1 MLANLAVSVG
11 FEVPRHIRGIGLSEL
26 TLSRRNP
33 LGWGRLVLVA
43 IGIAGLPIPAHAQ
56 RPDTL
61 RLADAVA
68 TARAANPMVQAARLG
83 ADAAAERVPQA
94 GAWSDPQLAFG
105 LVNRMLPGFGTD
117 DPMTMNEFRLTQ
129 MLPWPGKLGFGQ
141 ERAEHLARAGAFEAV
156 DAEVRLV
163 SRVKSVYAELAYID
177 RAIAIMDR
185 TRGLLRDFFQVSQ
198 AMYAVGEGLQQDV
211 LQAQVAVARM
221 TEDIVVMQQERLAM
235 AARLN
240 ALMGRGASE
249 PIGALELA
257 DPGAALPGV
266 DSLMARAAAGRPAL
280 QAAYERVRAAEA
292 GYRAARRELYPD
304 FMVQLAYGQRPQ
316 FDDMATVMVGISIP
330 LWAGARQLPMRREMA
345 AMQAGED
352 AMARDLYNETFA
364 ELTERRAEAERARSL
379 AELYQSSILP
389 QARAAVEAALSAY
402 RVGRVNYM
410 TLVESEMTVNRYEVE
425 LVRLAAAYHQAAAE
439 IEALVGGEGGTR

>member
-1 MLANLAVSVG
+1 MVGLVTEATGARQLAVVAAGRVFLSLFFVLLG
-11 FEVPRHIRGIGLSEL
+11 PRA
-26 TLSRRNP
+26 
-33 LGWGRLVLVA
+33 VA
-43 IGIAGLPIPAHAQ
+43 AQAAG
-56 RPDTL
+56 DTL

-68 TARAANPMVQAARLG
+68 AARAVNPMLQAVRLS

-94 GAWSDPQLAFG
+94 GALPDPQLEFG
-105 LVNRMLPGFGTD
+105 LVNRMLPSFSAEE
-117 DPMTMNEFRLTQ
+117 PMTMNEVRLRQ
-129 MLPWPGKLGFGQ
+129 MFPWPGKLGFGKQ
-141 ERAEHLARAGAFEAV
+141 RARHLARAGGFEAL
-156 DAEVRLV
+156 DAEVMLV
-163 SRVKSVYAELAYID
+163 SRVKAVYAELAYMD
-177 RAIAIMDR
+177 RALAIMDR

-198 AMYAVGEGLQQDV
+198 AMYSVGEGLQQDV

-249 PIGALELA
+249 PIGPLELA
-257 DPGAALPGV
+257 DPAAALPALPGV

-280 QAAYERVRAAEA
+280 QAAYERVRAADA

-316 FDDMATVMVGISIP
+316 FDDMATVMLGFSIP

-345 AMQAGED
+345 AMRAGED
-352 AMARDLYNETFA
+352 AMARELYNETFA
-364 ELTERRAEAERARSL
+364 ELTERRAQAERARSL
-379 AELYQSSILP
+379 AELYDSSILP

-410 TLVESEMTVNRYEVE
+410 TLVESEMTVNRYEIE
-425 LVRLAAAYHQAAAE
+425 LVRLAAAYQQAVAE
-439 IEALVGGEGGTR
+439 IEALVGGEGGAR

>member
-1 MLANLAVSVG
+1 MHAARAARWVLC
-11 FEVPRHIRGIGLSEL
+11 
-26 TLSRRNP
+26 T
-33 LGWGRLVLVA
+33 LVLALAQPRAVA
-43 IGIAGLPIPAHAQ
+43 AQ
-56 RPDTL
+56 APSGDTL
-61 RLADAVA
+61 RLAEAVQQ
-68 TARAANPMVQAARLG
+68 ARAVNPMLLAARLG

-94 GAWSDPQLAFG
+94 GALPDPRLDLG
-105 LVNRMLPGFGTD
+105 LVNRMLPNFGAD
-117 DPMTMNEFRLTQ
+117 EPMTMNEVRLTQ
-129 MLPWPGKLGFGQ
+129 MLPWPGKLGFGKR
-141 ERAEHLARAGAFEAV
+141 RAEHLARAGALEAV

-249 PIGALELA
+249 PIGPLELA
-257 DPGAALPGV
+257 DPAAALPALPGV

-280 QAAYERVRAAEA
+280 QAAYERVRAADA

-316 FDDMATVMVGISIP
+316 FDDMATVMLGITIP

-345 AMQAGED
+345 AMRAGED

-364 ELTERRAEAERARSL
+364 ELTERRAQAERARSL
-379 AELYQSSILP
+379 AELYDSSILP
-389 QARAAVEAALSAY
+389 QARAAVEAAMSAY

-410 TLVESEMTVNRYEVE
+410 TLVESEMTVNRYEIE
-425 LVRLAAAYHQAAAE
+425 LVRLAAAYQQAAAE
-439 IEALVGGEGGTR
+439 IEALVGDEGGAR

>member
-1 MLANLAVSVG
+1 MRAVQTARWVLCS
-11 FEVPRHIRGIGLSEL
+11 
-26 TLSRRNP
+26 
-33 LGWGRLVLVA
+33 LVLAWVQPRAVA
-43 IGIAGLPIPAHAQ
+43 AQ
-56 RPDTL
+56 SPSGDTL

-68 TARAANPMVQAARLG
+68 AARAVNPMLQAARLG
-83 ADAAAERVPQA
+83 ADGAAERVPQA
-94 GAWSDPQLAFG
+94 GALPDPRLDLG
-105 LVNRMLPGFGTD
+105 LVNRMLPNFGAD
-117 DPMTMNEFRLTQ
+117 EPMTMNEIRLTQ
-129 MLPWPGKLGFGQ
+129 MLPWPGKLGFGKR
-141 ERAEHLARAGAFEAV
+141 RAEHLARAGALDAL

-163 SRVKSVYAELAYID
+163 SRVKSVYAEVAYVD

-198 AMYAVGEGLQQDV
+198 AMYSVGEGLQQDV

-221 TEDIVVMQQERLAM
+221 TEDIVVMQQDRLAM

-249 PIGALELA
+249 PIGPLELTI
-257 DPGAALPGV
+257 PGPPLPGV
-266 DSLMARAAAGRPAL
+266 DSLMARAAAERPAL
-280 QAAYERVRAAEA
+280 RAASERVQAAEA

-316 FDDMATVMVGISIP
+316 FDDMATVMLGITIP

-345 AMQAGED
+345 AMRAGED

-364 ELTERRAEAERARSL
+364 ELTERRAQAERARSL
-379 AELYQSSILP
+379 AELYDSSILP
-389 QARAAVEAALSAY
+389 QARAAVEAAMSAY

-410 TLVESEMTVNRYEVE
+410 TLVESEMTVNRYEIE
-425 LVRLAAAYHQAAAE
+425 LVRLAAAYQQAAAE

>member
-1 MLANLAVSVG
+1 
-11 FEVPRHIRGIGLSEL
+11 LSEL
-26 TLSRRNP
+26 SQWRRDP
-33 LGWGRLVLVA
+33 LGWVPLVLVA
-43 IGIAGLPIPAHAQ
+43 LGVAVPPVPAVAQ
-56 RPDTL
+56 APDTL
-61 RLADAVA
+61 RLVDAVA
-68 TARAANPMVQAARLG
+68 AARTANPMLQAARLG
-83 ADAAAERVPQA
+83 ADAAAERVSQA
-94 GAWSDPQLAFG
+94 GALPDPQLEFG
-105 LVNRMLPGFGTD
+105 LVNRMLPNFGAGE
-117 DPMTMNEFRLTQ
+117 PMTMNEVRLTQ
-129 MLPWPGKLGFGQ
+129 MLPWPGKLGFGKR
-141 ERAEHLARAGAFEAV
+141 RAEHLARAGAFEAV

-163 SRVKSVYAELAYID
+163 SRVKSVYAEVGYID
-177 RAIAIMDR
+177 RAVAIMDR

-198 AMYAVGEGLQQDV
+198 TMYAVGEGLQQDV

-249 PIGALELA
+249 PVGPLELA
-257 DPGAALPGV
+257 GPGGALPSV
-266 DSLMARAAAGRPAL
+266 DSLIAQAAAERPAL
-280 QAAYERVRAAEA
+280 QAAHERVRAADA

-316 FDDMATVMVGISIP
+316 FDDMATIMVGITIP

-345 AMQAGED
+345 AMRAGED

-364 ELTERRAEAERARSL
+364 ELTERRAQAERARSL
-379 AELYQSSILP
+379 AELYASSILP

-410 TLVESEMTVNRYEVE
+410 TLVESEMTVNRYEIE

-439 IEALVGGEGGTR
+439 IEALLGGEGGVR

>member
-1 MLANLAVSVG
+1 
-11 FEVPRHIRGIGLSEL
+11 
-26 TLSRRNP
+26 
-33 LGWGRLVLVA
+33 VA
-43 IGIAGLPIPAHAQ
+43 QAAAG
-56 RPDTL
+56 DTL

-68 TARAANPMVQAARLG
+68 AARAANPMLQAARLG

-94 GAWSDPQLAFG
+94 GALPDPQLAFG
-105 LVNRMLPGFGTD
+105 LVNRMLPNFGAD
-117 DPMTMNEFRLTQ
+117 EPMTMNEVRLTQ
-129 MLPWPGKLGFGQ
+129 MLPWPGKLGFGKR
-141 ERAEHLARAGAFEAV
+141 RAEHLARAGAFEAV

-249 PIGALELA
+249 PIGPLELA
-257 DPGAALPGV
+257 DPAAALPALPGV

-280 QAAYERVRAAEA
+280 QAAYERVRAADA

-316 FDDMATVMVGISIP
+316 FDDMATVMLGITIP

-345 AMQAGED
+345 AMRAGED

-364 ELTERRAEAERARSL
+364 ELTERRAQAERARSL
-379 AELYQSSILP
+379 AELYDSSILP
-389 QARAAVEAALSAY
+389 QARAAVEAAMSAY

-410 TLVESEMTVNRYEVE
+410 TLVESEMTVNRYEIE
-425 LVRLAAAYHQAAAE
+425 LVRLAAAYQQAAAE
-439 IEALVGGEGGTR
+439 IEALVGGEGGAR

>member
-1 MLANLAVSVG
+1 
-11 FEVPRHIRGIGLSEL
+11 
-26 TLSRRNP
+26 
-33 LGWGRLVLVA
+33 VA
-43 IGIAGLPIPAHAQ
+43 PAQATHEA
-56 RPDTL
+56 DTL
-61 RLADAVA
+61 RLAAA
-68 TARAANPMVQAARLG
+68 IALARGANPMLQAARLS

-94 GAWSDPQLAFG
+94 GALPDPQLAFG
-105 LVNRMLPGFGTD
+105 LVNRMLPNFAAD
-117 DPMTMNEFRLTQ
+117 EPMTMNEVRLTQ
-129 MLPWPGKLGFGQ
+129 MLPWPGKLGFGKR
-141 ERAEHLARAGAFEAV
+141 RAEHLARAGALEAD

-163 SRVKSVYAELAYID
+163 SRVKSVYAELAYVD
-177 RAIAIMDR
+177 RAITIMDR

-198 AMYAVGEGLQQDV
+198 AMYSVGEGLQQDV

-221 TEDIVVMQQERLAM
+221 TEDIVVMQQERVAM

-240 ALMGRGASE
+240 SLLGQNADE

-257 DPGAALPGV
+257 GPGTALPGV
-266 DSLMARAAAGRPAL
+266 DSLMAQAAARRPAL

-316 FDDMATVMVGISIP
+316 FDDMATVMFGITIP
-330 LWAGARQLPMRREMA
+330 LWAGAKQLPMRREMA
-345 AMQAGED
+345 AMRAGED

-364 ELTERRAEAERARSL
+364 ELTEGRAQAERARSL
-379 AELYQSSILP
+379 AELYESSILP

-410 TLVESEMTVNRYEVE
+410 TLVESEMTVNRYEIE
-425 LVRLAAAYHQAAAE
+425 LVRLAAAYQQATAE
-439 IEALVGGEGGTR
+439 VEALVGGEGGAR